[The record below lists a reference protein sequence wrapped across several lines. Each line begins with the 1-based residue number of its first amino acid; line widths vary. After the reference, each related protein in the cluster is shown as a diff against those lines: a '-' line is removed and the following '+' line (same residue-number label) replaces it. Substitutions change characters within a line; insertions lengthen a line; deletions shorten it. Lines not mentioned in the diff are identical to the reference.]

1 MVLPPHSLFDQ
12 SSLLALSQV
21 HVPSNVLIDGVY
33 AQHFFGTALVL
44 HHSPSLGLLV
54 VDRNTV
60 AVSISDILL
69 SFCAYP
75 VEVPGEVRMKSRA
88 LSPND

>member
-1 MVLPPHSLFDQ
+1 MPPGPTL
-12 SSLLALSQV
+12 SSRFANPPSDALQV

-44 HHSPSLGLLV
+44 HHSPTLGLLV

-60 AVSISDILL
+60 PVSVSDILL

-75 VEVPGEVRMKSRA
+75 VEVPGEVRGQLLRA
-88 LSPND
+88 V